1 MTNKRKTGK
10 EGEDKAAELLEKS
23 GYRILFRNKRYGH
36 LETDIICEDDEYIV
50 FVEVKTRKEN
60 PAFGRPSSAV
70 DAKKRKNL
78 ISCAEAY
85 LNEYGTKGKLV
96 RLDVVEVYVKDGK
109 VYKTEHLKNAITK

>member
-1 MTNKRKTGK
+1 MTNKSKTGK

-50 FVEVKTRKEN
+50 FVEVKTRKYN

-70 DAKKRKNL
+70 DAKKRQNL
-78 ISCAEAY
+78 INCAEAY
-85 LNEYGTKGKLV
+85 LNEYGTKGKLI